1 MKHETMKH
9 ETTKRLGKVVLC
21 SALLVGGSAYSFD
34 GDTLAFYPFCDGPL
48 GSNGT
53 SLTLTNAVDA
63 TAFSVTNYTDSAWA
77 KAGLFFTNDVPGKYL
92 FDGAG
97 YHPEPLST
105 LFQAVQLGI
114 RHNGAGGTAGTAM
127 GGFGTSMNIIGLA
140 SELSKH
146 DAWTVECF
154 VNVPRA
160 EDFVAA
166 YRSLF
171 SIDAGLTYSGADSTV
186 VVYATGGT
194 YSSKDWRVAL
204 GGTYAIIGTAPAAF
218 NSGWMHVALVCTST
232 EIKLYV
238 NYTQVSGAAAIG
250 HAGENEG
257 KNLVVNLSR
266 SWAGHIAGL
275 RVTKT
280 ALTPNQMLRASD
292 CPTGEP
298 AVKAQWPLEGPVGT
312 QPTGENLLVVEYPD
326 GNAPILA
333 ARKEGKVLEGGVNVR
348 QTTSAV
354 RLSGAE
360 KGAAEDFAKGNS
372 LRIPADSFT
381 PILGDFTMEGYF
393 KFDKKAWESKYLD
406 GNTRRYVSVFSQEW
420 KGDSTRRVWEF
431 SFQRQSDGSYV
442 PRIGAW
448 KGDWNPLTDAK
459 FGNAVNA
466 DGKWHHYAL
475 TYDHSQAT
483 FEFFEDG
490 VSLGTHTFSDPI
502 GLSVQGTAGNT
513 GYRVGTYGA
522 SQPYEGLVDEVRLSQ
537 KVLAPSEF
545 IKIDDRTG
553 FIMSFY

>member
-1 MKHETMKH
+1 MKH

-21 SALLVGGSAYSFD
+21 SALLAGGSAYSFD
-34 GDTLAFYPFCDGPL
+34 GDTLAFYPFCDYP
-48 GSNGT
+48 NGT
-53 SLTLTNAVDA
+53 DVTKIGKETGAMTFTNAVDA
-63 TAFSVTNYTDSAWA
+63 AKYPITATTASYWSSAVLAGSYLFMTNDIPGRYLVNGGGYVADGPLADLYQAANLHARSDV
-77 KAGLFFTNDVPGKYL
+77 KAGNGVKM
-92 FDGAG
+92 
-97 YHPEPLST
+97 T
-105 LFQAVQLGI
+105 LQ
-114 RHNGAGGTAGTAM
+114 
-127 GGFGTSMNIIGLA
+127 GLA

-146 DAWTVECF
+146 DNWTVECF
-154 VNVPRA
+154 VKVPT
-160 EDFVAA
+160 ESDFASWPQVI
-166 YRSLF
+166 RL
-171 SIDAGLTYSGADSTV
+171 DAGLTYGGTATSVA
-186 VVYATGGT
+186 VYATAST
-194 YSSKDWRVAL
+194 YAGSGSWRVGL
-204 GGTYAIIGTAPAAF
+204 GAAYPISGSGVAY
-218 NSGWMHVALVCTST
+218 NTGWMHIALVCTAT
-232 EIKLYV
+232 DLKYYV
-238 NYTQVSGAAAIG
+238 NYTQIGTAAAIA
-250 HAGENEG
+250 HAGPNEG
-257 KNLVVNLSR
+257 QDLLVNSQP
-266 SWAGHIAGL
+266 SWSGFVTGL
-275 RVTKT
+275 RVSKA
-280 ALTPNQMLRASD
+280 ALTPNQMLHASD

-312 QPTGENLLVVEYPD
+312 QPTGENLVVVEYPA

-360 KGAAEDFAKGNS
+360 KGADEAFAKGNS

-393 KFDKKAWESKYLD
+393 KFDKKAWELKYLD

-420 KGDSTRRVWEF
+420 KADDTRRVWEF

-448 KGDWNPLTDAK
+448 KGDWTALTGAT

-490 VSLGTHTFSDPI
+490 VSLGTHTFSDQI